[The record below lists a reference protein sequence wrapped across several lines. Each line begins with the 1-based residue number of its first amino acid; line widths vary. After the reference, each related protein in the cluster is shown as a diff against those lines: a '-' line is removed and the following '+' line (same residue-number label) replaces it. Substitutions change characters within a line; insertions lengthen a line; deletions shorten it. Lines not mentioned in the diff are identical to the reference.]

1 VGVSFNSGPMTV
13 SGGSGPYTYLVV
25 GTLPAGLTLNTTTG
39 AVTGTPTAA
48 SSFRCEVS
56 AHPGFFWPTDVM
68 RGNTN
73 MTFSGSTSY
82 RAAGRVLSIEPV
94 RTKAGRCNLHDMTA
108 KMSWYASQLRLELGL
123 RNRRWSR
130 GRAHVESYG
139 NPPVIVYAPESLRH
153 GNFFDAAFAA
163 IAARPEWMRRFD
175 KIHAQ
180 GRSLPRAERR
190 WRELDSSMSSDALLM
205 NVFCTPGVAE
215 SVKVRRVLGVEGNEP
230 PVFGWKARVPLASG
244 RSDRTE
250 VDMRL
255 GSLLVEAKLTE
266 GDFQTKAA
274 AVVEGYRDFDEV
286 FERERLPRV
295 ELTTKRRR
303 EATEFPEDYS
313 QEISTEQPGTA
324 REISPS
330 SAAEVGYGGYQL
342 IRNVLAAY
350 AEGCSFCVVHD
361 DRWPDLREAWY
372 QVLAAVR
379 PAELRV
385 RLSVLTWQELAEYLP
400 EELQEF
406 LDWKYGI
413 VGPGRTPSPVNEPD

>member
-1 VGVSFNSGPMTV
+1 MAHLSDRSNAPE
-13 SGGSGPYTYLVV
+13 
-25 GTLPAGLTLNTTTG
+25 AERQTT
-39 AVTGTPTAA
+39 
-48 SSFRCEVS
+48 
-56 AHPGFFWPTDVM
+56 
-68 RGNTN
+68 
-73 MTFSGSTSY
+73 Y
-82 RAAGRVLSIEPV
+82 RAAGRVLSVEPV

-108 KMSWYASQLRLELGL
+108 KASWYASQLRLELGL
-123 RNRRWSR
+123 RNRRWSQ
-130 GRAHVESYG
+130 GRAHVKSYG

-205 NVFCTPGVAE
+205 NVFCTPGVAD
-215 SVKVRRVLGVEGNEP
+215 SMTVRRVLGIEGDEP

-266 GDFQTKAA
+266 GDFQAKAA
-274 AVVEGYRDFDEV
+274 AVVEGYRDFDAV
-286 FERERLPRV
+286 FERELLPRV
-295 ELTTKRRR
+295 ELATKRRR
-303 EATEFPEDYS
+303 EATEYPVDYS
-313 QEISTEQPGTA
+313 QEFSTDRPEPA
-324 REISPS
+324 RGMSFS
-330 SAAEVGYGGYQL
+330 SNAEVGYGGYQL

-350 AEGCSFCVVHD
+350 AEGCSFCVMHD
-361 DRWPDLREAWY
+361 DRRPDLREAWY
-372 QVLAAVR
+372 QVLAAVK

-400 EELQEF
+400 EQLQGF
-406 LDWKYGI
+406 LDRKYGI
-413 VGPGRTPSPVNEPD
+413 VGPGRTASPVNEPEQFDSVQFAARRNWPSTN

>member
-1 VGVSFNSGPMTV
+1 
-13 SGGSGPYTYLVV
+13 
-25 GTLPAGLTLNTTTG
+25 
-39 AVTGTPTAA
+39 
-48 SSFRCEVS
+48 
-56 AHPGFFWPTDVM
+56 
-68 RGNTN
+68 
-73 MTFSGSTSY
+73 
-82 RAAGRVLSIEPV
+82 
-94 RTKAGRCNLHDMTA
+94 MTA
-108 KMSWYASQLRLELGL
+108 KTSWYASQLRLELGL
-123 RNRRWSR
+123 HNRRWAR

-139 NPPVIVYAPESLRH
+139 DPPVIVYAPEGRRH
-153 GNFFDAAFAA
+153 GNFFDAAIEA

-180 GRSLPRAERR
+180 GRSLPKAERR

-205 NVFCTPGVAE
+205 NVFCAPGVAD
-215 SVKVRRVLGVEGNEP
+215 SVAVRRVLGVEGDEP

-266 GDFQTKAA
+266 GDFQTKTA
-274 AVVEGYRDFDEV
+274 AVVEGYRDFDAV
-286 FERERLPRV
+286 FDRELLPRV
-295 ELTTKRRR
+295 ELATKRRR

-313 QEISTEQPGTA
+313 QEFSTEQPTSP
-324 REISPS
+324 RETSLS
-330 SAAEVGYGGYQL
+330 SAVEVGYDGYQL

-361 DRWPDLREAWY
+361 DRRPDLREAWFK
-372 QVLAAVR
+372 VMAAVK

-406 LDWKYGI
+406 LDLKYGI
-413 VGPGRTPSPVNEPD
+413 VGPGRTASPTDEPERFD

>member
-1 VGVSFNSGPMTV
+1 
-13 SGGSGPYTYLVV
+13 
-25 GTLPAGLTLNTTTG
+25 
-39 AVTGTPTAA
+39 
-48 SSFRCEVS
+48 
-56 AHPGFFWPTDVM
+56 
-68 RGNTN
+68 
-73 MTFSGSTSY
+73 
-82 RAAGRVLSIEPV
+82 
-94 RTKAGRCNLHDMTA
+94 
-108 KMSWYASQLRLELGL
+108 
-123 RNRRWSR
+123 
-130 GRAHVESYG
+130 
-139 NPPVIVYAPESLRH
+139 VYAPESRRH
-153 GNFFDAAFAA
+153 GNFFDAAFEA
-163 IAARPEWMRRFD
+163 IAARPEWIRRFD

-180 GRSLPRAERR
+180 GRSLPKAERR

-215 SVKVRRVLGVEGNEP
+215 SAKVRRVLGVEGDEP

-286 FERERLPRV
+286 FERELLPRV

>member
-1 VGVSFNSGPMTV
+1 
-13 SGGSGPYTYLVV
+13 
-25 GTLPAGLTLNTTTG
+25 
-39 AVTGTPTAA
+39 
-48 SSFRCEVS
+48 
-56 AHPGFFWPTDVM
+56 
-68 RGNTN
+68 
-73 MTFSGSTSY
+73 
-82 RAAGRVLSIEPV
+82 
-94 RTKAGRCNLHDMTA
+94 MTA
-108 KMSWYASQLRLELGL
+108 KASWYASQLRLELGL

-130 GRAHVESYG
+130 GRAHIESYG
-139 NPPVIVYAPESLRH
+139 DPPVIVYAPEGRRH
-153 GNFFDAAFAA
+153 GNFFDAAFEA

-180 GRSLPRAERR
+180 GRSLPKAERR

-215 SVKVRRVLGVEGNEP
+215 SVIVRRVLGVEGDEP

-274 AVVEGYRDFDEV
+274 AVVEGYRDFDAV
-286 FERERLPRV
+286 FERELLPRV
-295 ELTTKRRR
+295 ELATKRRR
-303 EATEFPEDYS
+303 LAMEFPEDYS
-313 QEISTEQPGTA
+313 QDLAENEDEDSFLVEGSEKHISGVKALARSDDIDGRTKAQTDQFGPGTSADRPGLA
-324 REISPS
+324 RGMSPS
-330 SAAEVGYGGYQL
+330 SDVEVGYAGYQL

-361 DRWPDLREAWY
+361 ARRPDLREAWFE
-372 QVLAAVR
+372 VLAAVKS
-379 PAELRV
+379 AELRV
-385 RLSVLTWQELAEYLP
+385 RLSVLTWQELAEHLP
-400 EELQEF
+400 EELQGF

-413 VGPGRTPSPVNEPD
+413 VGPGRTPSLVDEPTQFD

>member
-1 VGVSFNSGPMTV
+1 
-13 SGGSGPYTYLVV
+13 
-25 GTLPAGLTLNTTTG
+25 
-39 AVTGTPTAA
+39 
-48 SSFRCEVS
+48 
-56 AHPGFFWPTDVM
+56 
-68 RGNTN
+68 
-73 MTFSGSTSY
+73 
-82 RAAGRVLSIEPV
+82 
-94 RTKAGRCNLHDMTA
+94 MTA

-266 GDFQTKAA
+266 GDFQAKAA
-274 AVVEGYRDFDEV
+274 AVVEGYRDFDAV
-286 FERERLPRV
+286 FERELLPRV
-295 ELTTKRRR
+295 ELATKRRR
-303 EATEFPEDYS
+303 EATEYPEDYS
-313 QEISTEQPGTA
+313 QEFSTDRPEPA
-324 REISPS
+324 REMSPAVAVES
-330 SAAEVGYGGYQL
+330 GYAGYQL

-350 AEGCSFCVVHD
+350 AEGCSFCVLHD
-361 DRWPDLREAWY
+361 NRRPDLREAWY
-372 QVLAAVR
+372 EVLAAVR

-400 EELQEF
+400 EALQGF

-413 VGPGRTPSPVNEPD
+413 VGPGRTASPVDEPKPFDTVQVASLRNWPSTN